1 MYTGQL
7 NQTEKLVEL
16 QNRVTKLEDGM
27 QKIYDLFMWLANEKQ
42 DVIQQNV

>member
-7 NQTEKLVEL
+7 NYAEKLVEL

-27 QKIYDLFMWLANEKQ
+27 QKIYDLFTWLASEKQ